1 MRLIAHTLLLFACAG
16 SAQAEYCLDWSS
28 FVAKHSGSSGH
39 CWPSER
45 ECNSY
50 RMSRP
55 AGDYV
60 GGCYY
65 RPGQYPR
72 TGEHKGGGKASGAGD
87 AAAKAVAEQQK
98 KHDAMKRQQAESER
112 KAFEKDRQQ
121 LLGTV
126 KGASPSES
134 GSTITLKPLPPP
146 AGGTARSQLDCVSR
160 NSPEAS
166 WEKKAPDC
174 ASVTPNVPE
183 PSQPAAVEQPL
194 QKKRQSGP

>member
-1 MRLIAHTLLLFACAG
+1 MRLIAYTLLLFACAG

-39 CWPSER
+39 CWPSES

-72 TGEHKGGGKASGAGD
+72 TGEQKGGGKASGAGD
-87 AAAKAVAEQQK
+87 AAAKAAAEQQK

-112 KAFEKDRQQ
+112 QAFEKDRQE

-126 KGASPSES
+126 KGASPSEPAR
-134 GSTITLKPLPPP
+134 TITLKPLPPP

-160 NSPEAS
+160 NSPGTS
-166 WEKKAPDC
+166 WEQKAPDC
-174 ASVTPNVPE
+174 APVTPNVPE

-194 QKKRQSGP
+194 QKKQSEH

>member
-1 MRLIAHTLLLFACAG
+1 MRLISHALLLFACAG

-28 FVAKHSGSSGH
+28 FVAKHSGSTGH

-72 TGEHKGGGKASGAGD
+72 TGEQKAGGKSSATGD
-87 AAAKAVAEQQK
+87 AAKAAAEQQK
-98 KHDAMKRQQAESER
+98 KRDAMKREQAESER
-112 KAFEKDRQQ
+112 QAFEKDRQQ

-126 KGASPSES
+126 KGASPSEPAR
-134 GSTITLKPLPPP
+134 TITLKPLPP
-146 AGGTARSQLDCVSR
+146 AAGTARSQLDCISR

-174 ASVTPNVPE
+174 APVTPDVPE